1 MLTILHGADFHLD
14 APFSSLPPER
24 AEAQLGHISAGTWMT
39 PTGHSF
45 THS

>member
-24 AEAQLGHISAGTWMT
+24 AAQRLSLIHI
-39 PTGHSF
+39 
-45 THS
+45 